1 METSDGLV
9 KKFKLIRLMAV
20 LMLIVAPAIYLVVA
34 NLVSLEPKS
43 GGEHDIM
50 FYILLLVALSQP
62 SVVPLIERFQIGR
75 FRHEYSSKA
84 SPVGFLTV
92 MFLTRFAVIEAVYIW
107 GLVIL
112 FVTGDLTRALLFIPI
127 GAIWSIAYWPR
138 KDKMK
143 RTLER
148 LETL

>member
-1 METSDGLV
+1 METNEGLG

-34 NLVSLEPKS
+34 NLVPLQPKS

-50 FYILLLVALSQP
+50 FYILLLVALSQQ
-62 SVVPLIERFQIGR
+62 SVLPLIERFQIGR

-112 FVTGDLTRALLFIPI
+112 FVTGDLSRALLFFPI
-127 GAIWSIAYWPR
+127 GAIWSAVYWPR
-138 KDKMK
+138 EDKMK

>member
-50 FYILLLVALSQP
+50 LYILLLVALSQP
-62 SVVPLIERFQIGR
+62 SVVPLIERVQFGR

-92 MFLTRFAVIEAVYIW
+92 MLLTRFAVIEAVYIW

-112 FVTGDLTRALLFIPI
+112 LVTGDLARTLLFFPI
-127 GAIWSIAYWPR
+127 GAIWSIVYWPR
-138 KDKMK
+138 EDKMK

>member
-1 METSDGLV
+1 METSEGLV

-34 NLVSLEPKS
+34 NLVALQPKS

-75 FRHEYSSKA
+75 FRHEYSSKT

-92 MFLTRFAVIEAVYIW
+92 MFLTRFAVVEAVYIW

-112 FVTGDLTRALLFIPI
+112 FVTGDLTRALLFFPI
-127 GAIWSIAYWPR
+127 GAIWSIIYWPR
-138 KDKMK
+138 EDKMK

>member
-1 METSDGLV
+1 METSEGLV

-34 NLVSLEPKS
+34 NLVALEPKS

-50 FYILLLVALSQP
+50 FYILLLLALSQP
-62 SVVPLIERFQIGR
+62 SVLPLIERFQTAK
-75 FRHEYSSKA
+75 FRHEHSSNA
-84 SPVGFLTV
+84 SPMGLLTV
-92 MFLTRFAVIEAVYIW
+92 MFLTKFAVVEAVYIY
-107 GLVIL
+107 GLIIL
-112 FVTGDLTRALLFIPI
+112 FVSNDFERMLLFFPI
-127 GAIWSIAYWPR
+127 GAIWSVVYWPR
-138 KDKMK
+138 EDRIK

>member
-1 METSDGLV
+1 METNEGLV

-34 NLVSLEPKS
+34 NLVALEPKS

-50 FYILLLVALSQP
+50 FYILLLVALGQP
-62 SVVPLIERFQIGR
+62 SVLPLIERFEIGK
-75 FRHEYSSKA
+75 FRHEYGTKA

-92 MFLTRFAVIEAVYIW
+92 MFLTKFAVVEAVYIW

-112 FVTGDLTRALLFIPI
+112 FVTGDLTRALLFFPI
-127 GAIWSIAYWPR
+127 GAIWSVVYWPR
-138 KDKMK
+138 EDKMK

>member
-1 METSDGLV
+1 METSEGLG
-9 KKFKLIRLMAV
+9 KKFKIIRLMAV
-20 LMLIVAPAIYLVVA
+20 VMLIVAPAIYLVVA
-34 NLVSLEPKS
+34 NVVTLQPKS

-62 SVVPLIERFQIGR
+62 SVLPLIERFQIDR

-92 MFLTRFAVIEAVYIW
+92 MFLSKFAVIEAVYIW

-112 FVTGDLTRALLFIPI
+112 FVTGDLTRALLFSPI
-127 GAIWSIAYWPR
+127 GAIWSVVYWPR
-138 KDKMK
+138 EDKMK